1 MTSVKMNNLSL
12 KNLKFTTSGRK
23 DTGIWKFEF
32 VMNIPLTYRYSSSI
46 CVILSYKL
54 FISWNYINLIN
65 LKNNCEF
72 GKNLNIYCEIQL
84 FSKTCA
90 KTNILHFWKLW
101 FIKLN
106 MLKYLQFHQ
115 VKLSFDAYRC
125 SLLERTQKSLFV
137 TNYTESVSE
146 MKNILFKIEIWI
158 FCILIALEFD
168 FRNFKPKYL

>member
-1 MTSVKMNNLSL
+1 MTFVKMNNLSL

-23 DTGIWKFEF
+23 DTGIGKFEF
-32 VMNIPLTYRYSSSI
+32 VMKIPLTYRYSSSI

-90 KTNILHFWKLW
+90 KTFYIFESFSPAKW
-101 FIKLN
+101 N

-125 SLLERTQKSLFV
+125 SMLEKTQKSLFV
-137 TNYTESVSE
+137 TNYRKRFSNEKHFV
-146 MKNILFKIEIWI
+146 
-158 FCILIALEFD
+158 
-168 FRNFKPKYL
+168 

>member
-1 MTSVKMNNLSL
+1 MTFVKMNNLSL

-54 FISWNYINLIN
+54 FISWNYINLII

-72 GKNLNIYCEIQL
+72 AKIQISTVKSSYL
-84 FSKTCA
+84 AKHVQKQTFYIFESFSPA
-90 KTNILHFWKLW
+90 KW
-101 FIKLN
+101 N

-125 SLLERTQKSLFV
+125 SMLEKTQKSLFV
-137 TNYTESVSE
+137 TNYRKRFSNEKHFV
-146 MKNILFKIEIWI
+146 
-158 FCILIALEFD
+158 
-168 FRNFKPKYL
+168 